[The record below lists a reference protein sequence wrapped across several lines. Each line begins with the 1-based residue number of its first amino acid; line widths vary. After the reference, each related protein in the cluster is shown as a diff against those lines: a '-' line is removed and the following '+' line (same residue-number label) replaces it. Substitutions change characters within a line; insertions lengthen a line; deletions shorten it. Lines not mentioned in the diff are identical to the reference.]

1 MNMNSAHSET
11 AIRAALMSALLHEE
25 FQTDID
31 IGRINASTIVF
42 EAVLTKVVDYKA
54 DRFEMTLEVAWHAGT

>member
-1 MNMNSAHSET
+1 M
-11 AIRAALMSALLHEE
+11 IALLHEE